1 MKLKYEF
8 VTLDMNGQIAAVPVG
23 DTADE
28 VHGMIRMNKTAA
40 LILSLL
46 KEDTTEEQIVD
57 TLIER
62 FDEEREILFSEVH
75 KLIVYLQNE
84 GLVC

>member
-23 DTADE
+23 DTAGE
-28 VHGMIRMNKTAA
+28 VHGMIRMNKTASV
-40 LILSLL
+40 ILSLL

-57 TLIER
+57 TLMER
-62 FDEEREILFSEVH
+62 FDAERELLSSEVH
-75 KLIVYLQNE
+75 RVIIYLQNE

>member
-8 VTLDMNGQIAAVPVG
+8 VTMDMNGQIVAVPVG
-23 DTADE
+23 DTAGE
-28 VHGMIRMNKTAA
+28 VHGMLRMNKTAA

-46 KEDTTEEQIVD
+46 KEDATEEQIVD
-57 TLIER
+57 TLMER
-62 FDEEREILFSEVH
+62 FDAEKDLLSSEVH
-75 KLIVYLQNE
+75 KLILYLQNE

>member
-1 MKLKYEF
+1 MKLKYKF
-8 VTLDMNGQIAAVPVG
+8 VTMDMNDQIVAVPVG
-23 DTADE
+23 DTAGE

-57 TLIER
+57 TLMEQFDAER
-62 FDEEREILFSEVH
+62 KLLSSEVH
-75 KLIVYLQNE
+75 KLILYLQNE
-84 GLVC
+84 GLVS

>member
-8 VTLDMNGQIAAVPVG
+8 VTMDMNGQIVAVPVG
-23 DTADE
+23 DTAGE
-28 VHGMIRMNKTAA
+28 VHGMLRMNKTAA

-57 TLIER
+57 TLMER
-62 FDEEREILFSEVH
+62 FDAEKDLLSSEVH
-75 KLIVYLQNE
+75 KLILYLQNE
-84 GLVC
+84 ELVC

>member
-8 VTLDMNGQIAAVPVG
+8 VTMDMNGQIAAVPVG
-23 DTADE
+23 DTAGE
-28 VHGMIRMNKTAA
+28 VHGMIHMNKTAA

-46 KEDTTEEQIVD
+46 KEDITEEQIVD

-62 FDEEREILFSEVH
+62 FDAERDTLFSEVH
-75 KLIVYLQNE
+75 KLVVYLQNE

>member
-23 DTADE
+23 DTAGE

-40 LILSLL
+40 AILSLL

-57 TLIER
+57 TLMER
-62 FDEEREILFSEVH
+62 FDAEREILCSEVH
-75 KLIVYLQNE
+75 KVLVYLQNE

>member
-8 VTLDMNGQIAAVPVG
+8 VTMDMNNQIVAVPVG
-23 DTADE
+23 DNAEE
-28 VHGMIRMNKTAA
+28 VHGMIRMNKTAF

-46 KEDTTEEQIVD
+46 KEDTTEEEMVC
-57 TLIER
+57 TLLER
-62 FDEEREILFSEVH
+62 FDITKEVLSSEVH

-84 GLVC
+84 GLIE